1 MVRSMFSRR
10 NAVAVLVAAALLP
23 AAACSPVK
31 AALDNPL
38 TGAEIAISVNQPL
51 QVRLSNV
58 DPVKGAWQYQAAQ
71 PKSVTFVGREVRP
84 PESQGV
90 RQLEMFNFTGAAKG
104 SDQVTFRYTQPDGVV
119 TDEIVV
125 KVTVS

>member
-1 MVRSMFSRR
+1 MVRSKFSRR
-10 NAVAVLVAAALLP
+10 SVAAMLVAAAMLP
-23 AAACSPVK
+23 VAACAPVK
-31 AALDNPL
+31 ASLDNPL
-38 TGAEIAISVNQPL
+38 TGAETEIAVKQPL

-58 DPVKGAWQYQAAQ
+58 DPVKGAWQYQAATV
-71 PKSVTFVGREVRP
+71 KAVTYAGREVRP

-104 SDQVTFRYTQPDGVV
+104 ADQLTFRYTQPDGTV